1 MKNNNN
7 NGNGQKEKNQNNMV
21 TYKGCMT
28 IIRVVVMLFP
38 KMHPSRQPVSRLS
51 QPASHPAIPIQSGII
66 RGIIHFSS
74 IFIVRILQRNGK
86 RKEISIPFMDEILT
100 INRFSYFVRETKRF
114 LIHFDETVFF
124 MRYIVCDDQLISF
137 RMPCRCSCLMMI
149 IQLETAY
156 DNRPS

>member
-1 MKNNNN
+1 MHDYH
-7 NGNGQKEKNQNNMV
+7 QS
-21 TYKGCMT
+21 GCY
-28 IIRVVVMLFP
+28 VVSENV
-38 KMHPSRQPVSRLS
+38 SSQPVSRPS
-51 QPASHPAIPIQSGII
+51 QPASQSAIPIRSAII

-114 LIHFDETVFF
+114 LIHFVETVFF

-137 RMPCRCSCLMMI
+137 RMPCRCSCPSSFPSIHPTIHSARWWSSNSKLHTTI
-149 IQLETAY
+149 AQT
-156 DNRPS
+156 DPRPSIRCQV